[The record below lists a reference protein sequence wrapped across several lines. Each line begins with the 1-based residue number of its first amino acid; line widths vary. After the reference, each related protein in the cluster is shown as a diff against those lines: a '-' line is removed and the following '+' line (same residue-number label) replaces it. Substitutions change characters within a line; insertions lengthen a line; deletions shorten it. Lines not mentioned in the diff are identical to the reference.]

1 MLTRPS
7 REWYRSELARELGV
21 SPSSLQRP
29 LAGLV
34 RTGVVVANPDG
45 NRVYYA
51 VETTH
56 PILPELKGLV
66 AKTSGVVGVL
76 RDALSATKSKVRLV
90 LVYGSVAA
98 GTEGASSDIDLLV
111 VGNARLTDLA
121 APLRRAADKLG
132 REVNTSVYRVDEF
145 ASKLEAGN
153 RFLRAILDKPKLFVI
168 GTAND
173 LEEIGGRKTRRGGVV
188 KQG

>member
-34 RTGVVVANPDG
+34 RSGVVVANPDG

-66 AKTSGVVGVL
+66 AKTSGVAGVL
-76 RDALSATKSKVRLV
+76 RDALSGSKSKVRV
-90 LVYGSVAA
+90 AIVYGSVAA
-98 GTEGASSDIDLLV
+98 GTEGASSDVDLLV
-111 VGNARLTDLA
+111 VGSVRLADLA
-121 APLRRAADKLG
+121 TPLRRAAAKLG
-132 REVNTSVYRVDEF
+132 REVNTSVYSVDEF
-145 ASKLEAGN
+145 ALKLAARN
-153 RFLRAILDKPKLFVI
+153 RFLRAVLDKPKLFVL
-168 GTAND
+168 GSAND
-173 LEEIGGRKTRRGGVV
+173 LEEIAGGKTRRGGAIE
-188 KQG
+188 QR